1 MANSITTTYLI
12 NGTRN
17 FVAKI
22 DFVCDSTA
30 ELTAVDAI
38 APASLTGLPSTFKI
52 RNISWQLS
60 DFYVKLLW
68 DATSDVPAFTL
79 NQYEGDIDFF
89 CAAGVPLINNAG
101 SGITGKLQ
109 LTTVGLKTGSGG
121 TIIIRGYHS

>member
-12 NGTRN
+12 NGSRD

-22 DFVCDSTA
+22 DFVCDTTA
-30 ELTAVDAI
+30 ELSAVDAI
-38 APASLTGLPSTFKI
+38 APESLTGLPTKFKI

-68 DATSDVPAFTL
+68 DATTDVPAFSL
-79 NQYEGDIDFF
+79 SQYEGDVDFF
-89 CAAGVPLINNAG
+89 ECCGAPLINNAG

-109 LTTVGLKTGSGG
+109 LTTVGLKSGSSG
-121 TIIIRGYHS
+121 TIIIRGYH